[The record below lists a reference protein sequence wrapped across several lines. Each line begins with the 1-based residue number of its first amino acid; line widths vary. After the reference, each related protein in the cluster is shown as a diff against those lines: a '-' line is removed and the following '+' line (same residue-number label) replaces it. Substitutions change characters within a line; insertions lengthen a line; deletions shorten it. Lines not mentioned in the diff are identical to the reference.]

1 MPSPITMPETQDYI
15 DARSSKSK
23 AMTSLSQYEA
33 KEQSV
38 YLGIH
43 INKKIINGATVV
55 SGTISCNMVDC
66 SLPEEYTDMSKFK
79 KLVAETV
86 NGLADQL
93 TSAKAG
99 S

>member
-38 YLGIH
+38 SLYVCIR
-43 INKKIINGATVV
+43 KKILNGKTVV
-55 SGTISCNMVDC
+55 CGTINRDMVDG

>member
-1 MPSPITMPETQDYI
+1 MPSPISMPETQDYI

-33 KEQSV
+33 KEQNV
-38 YLGIH
+38 YLGIR
-43 INKKIINGATVV
+43 ITKKILNGKVIVCGTLSRDSS
-55 SGTISCNMVDC
+55 SG
-66 SLPEEYTDMSKFK
+66 SLPEEYTDMGKFK
-79 KLVAETV
+79 SLVAETV

-93 TSAKAG
+93 TSSKAG